1 MGKQW
6 IRWKYGDPAQYKDSQ
21 KNRLWKHIESAASRE
36 LATDGITPPNFDDF
50 EEYWSQA
57 MGRNCPSCGRPA
69 LFKRKMPCL
78 SFHGNIVD
86 NDDDKE
92 VNDWIDEARE
102 SGLTNVE
109 KTLECYEK
117 AAEMKPEY
125 YLTYKDRAHLF
136 HVLKKYEEAAED
148 YKHALRCYMAVQ
160 QKNDI
165 IKDSQRMVKQLNGK
179 ITEEHGI
186 KITNAWRALKKIPVD
201 DFKQIEI
208 KKDELLAIVHAV
220 ITELEKKFSRHF
232 STSHTIV
239 KETKNFD
246 DFHQKLLESYLD
258 VDEKNKLKKVFD
270 SLPDDKSKQKARD
283 DFVGALEGEDEYID
297 EIDDY
302 VKWAYMTKLEDEA
315 EVIGYDLETLMGKKA
330 YPSLSL
336 FSIQKHGFIQGLKL
350 AEQKKPI
357 EGGERWYDNFKK
369 GDYTGEYGNDFLC
382 NELN

>member
-1 MGKQW
+1 MC
-6 IRWKYGDPAQYKDSQ
+6 IRDRYGDPAQYKDSQ

-36 LATDGITPPNFDDF
+36 LATDGTTPPNFDDF

-57 MGRNCPSCGRPA
+57 MGRNCPSCGGPA
-69 LFKRKMPCL
+69 LFKNDICL
-78 SFHGNIVD
+78 SFHGDIVD

-92 VNDWIDEARE
+92 VNDWINEARE

-148 YKHALRCYMAVQ
+148 YKHALRCHMAVQ

-258 VDEKNKLKKVFD
+258 VDEKNELKKVFD
-270 SLPDDKSKQKARD
+270 SLPDDESKQKFRD

-297 EIDDY
+297 EIGDCIG
-302 VKWAYMTKLEDEA
+302 WAKMIKLEA
-315 EVIGYDLETLMGKKA
+315 DLEKMIGKKF
-330 YPSLSL
+330 YPAISAHMMSLAE
-336 FSIQKHGFIQGLKL
+336 GFQL

-357 EGGERWYDNFKK
+357 EGGELWFNNFKK
-369 GDYTGEYGNDFLC
+369 DDYTGEYGNDFLR

>member
-1 MGKQW
+1 MAGKQW
-6 IRWKYGDPAQYKDSQ
+6 IRSKYGDPAQYKDSQ

-36 LATDGITPPNFDDF
+36 LVDVTNRIKMTPPTFNCF

-57 MGRNCPSCGRPA
+57 MGRNCPSCGGPA
-69 LFKRKMPCL
+69 LFKNDICL
-78 SFHGNIVD
+78 SFHGDIVD

-125 YLTYKDRAHLF
+125 YLTYKDRARLF

-165 IKDSQRMVKQLNGK
+165 IKGSQRMVKQLNGK

-208 KKDELLAIVHAV
+208 KKDELLAIVHAA
-220 ITELEKKFSRHF
+220 ITELEKKFS
-232 STSHTIV
+232 SPTKDK
-239 KETKNFD
+239 KEKNFD

-258 VDEKNKLKKVFD
+258 VDEKNELKKVFD
-270 SLPDDKSKQKARD
+270 SLPDDESKQNARD

-297 EIDDY
+297 EIGDCIG
-302 VKWAYMTKLEDEA
+302 WAKMIKLEA
-315 EVIGYDLETLMGKKA
+315 DLEKMIGKKS
-330 YPSLSL
+330 YPTISAHMMHLAE
-336 FSIQKHGFIQGLKL
+336 GFQL

-357 EGGERWYDNFKK
+357 EGGELWFNKFKK
-369 GDYTGEYGNDFLC
+369 DDYTGEYGNDFLR
-382 NELN
+382 NKLN

>member
-57 MGRNCPSCGRPA
+57 MGRNCPSCGGPA
-69 LFKRKMPCL
+69 LFKNDICL
-78 SFHGNIVD
+78 SYHGNIVD

-165 IKDSQRMVKQLNGK
+165 IKGSQRMVKQLNGK

-232 STSHTIV
+232 STSHTID
-239 KETKNFD
+239 KETKNYD

-258 VDEKNKLKKVFD
+258 VDEKNEFKKVFD
-270 SLPDDKSKQKARD
+270 SLPDDESKQKFRD

-297 EIDDY
+297 EIGDCIG
-302 VKWAYMTKLEDEA
+302 WAKMIKLEA
-315 EVIGYDLETLMGKKA
+315 DLEKMIGKKS
-330 YPSLSL
+330 YPAISVDMMSLAE
-336 FSIQKHGFIQGLKL
+336 GFQL

-357 EGGERWYDNFKK
+357 EGGELWFNNFKK

>member
-36 LATDGITPPNFDDF
+36 LATDGTTPPNFDDF

-57 MGRNCPSCGRPA
+57 MGRNCPSCGGPA
-69 LFKRKMPCL
+69 LFKNYNCL
-78 SFHGNIVD
+78 SYHGSRVD
-86 NDDDKE
+86 NADGKE
-92 VNDWIDEARE
+92 VNDWINEARE

-208 KKDELLAIVHAV
+208 KKDELLAIVHAT

-258 VDEKNKLKKVFD
+258 VDEKNELKKVFD
-270 SLPDDKSKQKARD
+270 SLPDDESKQKARD

-297 EIDDY
+297 EIGDCIG
-302 VKWAYMTKLEDEA
+302 WAKMIKLEA
-315 EVIGYDLETLMGKKA
+315 DLEKMIGKKS
-330 YPSLSL
+330 YPAISAHMMSLAE
-336 FSIQKHGFIQGLKL
+336 GFQL

-369 GDYTGEYGNDFLC
+369 GDYTGEYGNDFLR

>member
-36 LATDGITPPNFDDF
+36 LVDVTNRIKMTPPTFNCF

-57 MGRNCPSCGRPA
+57 MGRNCPSCGGPA
-69 LFKRKMPCL
+69 IFKNYNCL
-78 SFHGNIVD
+78 SYHGSRVD
-86 NDDDKE
+86 NADGKE
-92 VNDWIDEARE
+92 VNDWINEARE

-208 KKDELLAIVHAV
+208 KKDELLAIVHAA
-220 ITELEKKFSRHF
+220 ITELEKKFS
-232 STSHTIV
+232 SPTKDK
-239 KETKNFD
+239 KEKNFD

-258 VDEKNKLKKVFD
+258 VDEKNELKKVFD
-270 SLPDDKSKQKARD
+270 SLPDDESKQNARD
-283 DFVGALEGEDEYID
+283 DFVDALEGVVNGYKGFNA

-302 VKWAYMTKLEDEA
+302 VKWAYMTKLED
-315 EVIGYDLETLMGKKA
+315 DLEMLMDKKA

-336 FSIQKHGFIQGLKL
+336 FSIHKHGFIEGLQL

-357 EGGERWYDNFKK
+357 EGGELWFNNFKK
-369 GDYTGEYGNDFLC
+369 DDYTGEYGNDFLR

>member
-21 KNRLWKHIESAASRE
+21 KNRLWKHIESTASRE
-36 LATDGITPPNFDDF
+36 LATDGTTPPNFDDF

-57 MGRNCPSCGRPA
+57 MGRNCPSCGEPS
-69 LFKRKMPCL
+69 LFKTDICL
-78 SFHGNIVD
+78 SFHGDIVD

-92 VNDWIDEARE
+92 VNDWINEARE

-136 HVLKKYEEAAED
+136 HVLKKYEKAAED

-165 IKDSQRMVKQLNGK
+165 IKGSQRMVKQLNGK

-297 EIDDY
+297 EIGDCIG
-302 VKWAYMTKLEDEA
+302 WAKMIKLEA
-315 EVIGYDLETLMGKKA
+315 DLEKMIDKKF
-330 YPSLSL
+330 YPAISAHMMYLAE
-336 FSIQKHGFIQGLKL
+336 GFQL

-357 EGGERWYDNFKK
+357 EGGELWFNNFKK
-369 GDYTGEYGNDFLC
+369 DDYTGEYGNDFLR

>member
-1 MGKQW
+1 MAGKQW

-36 LATDGITPPNFDDF
+36 LATDGTTPPNFDDF

-57 MGRNCPSCGRPA
+57 MGRNCPSCGGPA
-69 LFKRKMPCL
+69 IFKNYNCL
-78 SFHGNIVD
+78 SYHGSRVD
-86 NDDDKE
+86 NADGKE
-92 VNDWIDEARE
+92 VNDWINEARE

-165 IKDSQRMVKQLNGK
+165 IKGSQRMVKQLNGK

-208 KKDELLAIVHAV
+208 KKDELLAIVHAA
-220 ITELEKKFSRHF
+220 ITELEKKFS
-232 STSHTIV
+232 SPTKDK
-239 KETKNFD
+239 KEKNFD

-258 VDEKNKLKKVFD
+258 VDEKNELKKVFD
-270 SLPDDKSKQKARD
+270 SLPDDESKQNARD

-369 GDYTGEYGNDFLC
+369 GDYTGEYGNDFLR

>member
-6 IRWKYGDPAQYKDSQ
+6 IRWMYGDPAQYKDSQ

-36 LATDGITPPNFDDF
+36 LATDGTTPPNFDDF

-57 MGRNCPSCGRPA
+57 MGRNCPSCGGPA
-69 LFKRKMPCL
+69 LFKNDICL
-78 SFHGNIVD
+78 SFHGDIVD

-179 ITEEHGI
+179 ITEEYGI

-208 KKDELLAIVHAV
+208 KKDELLAIVHAT
-220 ITELEKKFSRHF
+220 ITELEKKFS
-232 STSHTIV
+232 SPTKDK
-239 KETKNFD
+239 KEKNFD

-258 VDEKNKLKKVFD
+258 VDEKNELKKVFD
-270 SLPDDKSKQKARD
+270 SLPDDESKQNARD
-283 DFVGALEGEDEYID
+283 DFVDALEGVVNGYKGFNA

-302 VKWAYMTKLEDEA
+302 VKWAYMTKLED
-315 EVIGYDLETLMGKKA
+315 
-330 YPSLSL
+330 
-336 FSIQKHGFIQGLKL
+336 
-350 AEQKKPI
+350 
-357 EGGERWYDNFKK
+357 
-369 GDYTGEYGNDFLC
+369 
-382 NELN
+382 

>member
-36 LATDGITPPNFDDF
+36 LATDGTTPPNFDDF

-57 MGRNCPSCGRPA
+57 MGRNCPSCGGPA
-69 LFKRKMPCL
+69 LFKNDICL
-78 SFHGNIVD
+78 SFHGDIVD
-86 NDDDKE
+86 NDDDKK
-92 VNDWIDEARE
+92 VNDWINEARE

-208 KKDELLAIVHAV
+208 KKDELLAIVHAA
-220 ITELEKKFSRHF
+220 ITELEKKFS
-232 STSHTIV
+232 SPTKDK
-239 KETKNFD
+239 KEKNFD

-302 VKWAYMTKLEDEA
+302 VKWAYMTKLEGEA

-336 FSIQKHGFIQGLKL
+336 FSIQKHGFIEGLQL

-357 EGGERWYDNFKK
+357 EGGELWFNNFKK
-369 GDYTGEYGNDFLC
+369 GDYTGEYGNDFLR

>member
-1 MGKQW
+1 MAGKQW
-6 IRWKYGDPAQYKDSQ
+6 IRSKYGDPAQYKDSQ

-36 LATDGITPPNFDDF
+36 LVDVTNRIKMTPPTFNCF

-57 MGRNCPSCGRPA
+57 MGRNCPSCGGPA
-69 LFKRKMPCL
+69 LVKNHHCL
-78 SFHGNIVD
+78 SFHGSRVD

-109 KTLECYEK
+109 KTLECFEK

-125 YLTYKDRAHLF
+125 YLTYEDRAHLF

-165 IKDSQRMVKQLNGK
+165 IKGSQRMVKQLNGK

-208 KKDELLAIVHAV
+208 KKDELLAIVHAA
-220 ITELEKKFSRHF
+220 ITELEKKFS
-232 STSHTIV
+232 SPTKDK
-239 KETKNFD
+239 KEKNFD

-258 VDEKNKLKKVFD
+258 VDEKNELKKVFD
-270 SLPDDKSKQKARD
+270 SLPDDESKQKARD

-302 VKWAYMTKLEDEA
+302 VKWAYMTKLED
-315 EVIGYDLETLMGKKA
+315 DLEILMDKKA

-336 FSIQKHGFIQGLKL
+336 FSIHKHGFIEGLQL

-357 EGGERWYDNFKK
+357 EGGEGWYDNFKK
-369 GDYTGEYGNDFLC
+369 GDYTGEYGNDFLR

>member
-36 LATDGITPPNFDDF
+36 LATDGTTPPNFDDF

-57 MGRNCPSCGRPA
+57 MGRNCPSCGEPS
-69 LFKRKMPCL
+69 LFKTDICL
-78 SFHGNIVD
+78 SFHGDIVD

-92 VNDWIDEARE
+92 VNDWINEARE

-208 KKDELLAIVHAV
+208 KKDELLAIVHAA
-220 ITELEKKFSRHF
+220 ITELEKKFS
-232 STSHTIV
+232 SPTKDK
-239 KETKNFD
+239 KEKNFD

-258 VDEKNKLKKVFD
+258 VDEKNELKKVFD
-270 SLPDDKSKQKARD
+270 SLPDDESKQKARD

-302 VKWAYMTKLEDEA
+302 VKWAYMTKLEGEA

-336 FSIQKHGFIQGLKL
+336 FSIHKHGFIEGLQL

-357 EGGERWYDNFKK
+357 EGGELWFNNFKK
-369 GDYTGEYGNDFLC
+369 GDYTGEYGNDFLR